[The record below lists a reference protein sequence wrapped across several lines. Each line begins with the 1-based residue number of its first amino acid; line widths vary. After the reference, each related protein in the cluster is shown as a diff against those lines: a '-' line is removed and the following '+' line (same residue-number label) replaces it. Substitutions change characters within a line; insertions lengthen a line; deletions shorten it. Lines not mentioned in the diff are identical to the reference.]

1 METVLATRERNAS
14 ESGEVAEIIRVARC
28 PPAEWPVKW
37 IGPAIMLAA
46 AAIAAPISRVIPEM
60 RVCGHSV

>member
-1 METVLATRERNAS
+1 M
-14 ESGEVAEIIRVARC
+14 RVARC

>member
-1 METVLATRERNAS
+1 METVLPMRARSAS
-14 ESGEVAEIIRVARC
+14 GSGDVAEIIRVARW

-37 IGPAIMLAA
+37 IGPAIIAAA
-46 AAIAAPISRVIPEM
+46 AAIAAPISLVMPEM